1 MNGTVSIKAR
11 IGITMGFMAALLL
24 VIGVLGLAGMSRTNG
39 AYHETFTDQMP
50 SAMALDLAELSEV
63 RERLALER
71 AVPQAGTPRAQDGIA
86 RSREFRVQ
94 SDAAWNTYRALPR
107 DDEEERLAQTAASAR
122 TTLQQVLTRYGGAIA
137 ANQPEQIAAVEKALP
152 PAYSQFS
159 DASEALR
166 KFQLAVAQRGYA
178 SAQQSFALFR
188 WISIAAMVLGTVLAA
203 AAWRSLRRTI
213 GVPIETA
220 CRQFDTIASGD
231 LRRPVSVDRRDE
243 MGALLRGLAT
253 MQDRLASTVQ
263 TVRAGSESIALATRQ
278 IAAGNLDLSSRTE
291 QQALSLQETAASME
305 ELTSTVKQNAD
316 NAREAR
322 KLADVAERI
331 ASKGSEVVG
340 QVVGTMEDISRSSAR
355 VADIIAIIEG
365 IAFQTNILALNAA
378 VEAARAGETGRGFAV
393 VAEEVRSLAQR
404 SSSAAKEIKQLIDGS
419 VGHVQSGA
427 ALVDQAG
434 ATMTEIIG
442 AVRRVSGIVGE
453 IAEASAEQSG
463 GIDQIAL
470 AVSQMDAVT
479 QQNAALVEQASAA
492 AQSLESQAESLR
504 SSVAVF
510 QVEDRSP
517 REPVSPYRAISM
529 LPA

>member
-1 MNGTVSIKAR
+1 MNGTITIKAR
-11 IGITMGFMAALLL
+11 IGITMAFMATLLL
-24 VIGVLGLAGMSRTNG
+24 VIGVLGLVGMSRTNA

-50 SAMALDLAELSEV
+50 SATSLDRAELSAV

-71 AVPQAGTPRAQDGIA
+71 AVPQAGTPQAQDSIA
-86 RSREFRVQ
+86 RSRDFRVQ
-94 SDAAWNTYRALPR
+94 SDAAWKAYRALPS
-107 DDEEERLAQTAASAR
+107 DDEEERLAQTVEGAR
-122 TTLQQVLTRYGGAIA
+122 TALAHVLTQYGAAIA
-137 ANQPEQIAAVEKALP
+137 ANQPEQIAAVEKSLP
-152 PAYSQFS
+152 RTYSQFS

-166 KFQLAVAQRGYA
+166 KFQFAVAERGYV

-188 WISIAAMVLGTVLAA
+188 WISIAGMALGVVIAA
-203 AAWRSLRRTI
+203 GAWGSLRRTI
-213 GVPIETA
+213 GVPIEA
-220 CRQFDTIASGD
+220 ARQQFDAIASGD
-231 LRRPVSVDRRDE
+231 LRNPVKVDRRDE

-253 MQDRLASTVQ
+253 MQSRLASTVH
-263 TVRAGSESIALATRQ
+263 TVRTGSESIASATRQ

-322 KLADVAERI
+322 KLAGVAENI
-331 ASKGSEVVG
+331 ASKGSSVVG
-340 QVVGTMEDISRSSAR
+340 QVVGTMEDISQSSAR
-355 VADIIAIIEG
+355 VVDIIAIIEG

-404 SSSAAKEIKQLIDGS
+404 SSNAAKEIKQLIDGS
-419 VGHVQSGA
+419 VGHVQSGS
-427 ALVDQAG
+427 ALVNQAG

-442 AVRRVSGIVGE
+442 AVRRVSEIVGE

-504 SSVAVF
+504 QSVAVF
-510 QVEDRSP
+510 RVED
-517 REPVSPYRAISM
+517 EALAY
-529 LPA
+529 